1 MSVNAAILAK
11 TQIPADYVSV
21 AASQTAA
28 PLAITTAAK
37 GNLLYRIIVIPA
49 TTGAGS
55 ISLIDGTG
63 SDKVTI
69 SLFVTGT
76 LSNLAPITI
85 ECGFVSQ
92 KTGGWNITTGASV
105 SILAVGLFT

>member
-11 TQIPADYVSV
+11 TQIPADYVAI

-37 GNLLYRIIVIPA
+37 GNLLYRLIITPA
-49 TTGAGS
+49 TTAAGT

-63 SDKVTI
+63 SDKVTLPI
-69 SLFVTGT
+69 FVAGT
-76 LSNLAPITI
+76 LADLATFTI
-85 ECGFVSQ
+85 ELGIVSQ
-92 KTGGWNITTGASV
+92 KTGGWNITTGANVSV
-105 SILAVGLFT
+105 LAIGLFT